1 MTLNYTK
8 CENTEDIFG
17 DEFDEDSDIRYFL
30 AIREKMIP
38 YKNVPTKRT
47 IIKFHCYSLE
57 ELIQTNNNVKYVD
70 KDANQYTQYTFSGG
84 SHLYLVKPSIR
95 LLVQNQLFYLKY
107 LDKRYIRKIDYDG
120 TTEHSIYEVK
130 ALDKDILKKHKQN
143 KENILNYI
151 ENYILPEPFNIDII
165 NQIIS
170 TDHKYRYEGVEIDL
184 FNETSIIQQNLN
196 LKTDNS
202 VVICTSRYQSSN
214 PLHLNPIEYKQ
225 HMLNFRGINLDE
237 LKMDNILI
245 AGGSICSYLIHGH
258 INFTSDIDIFL
269 YDMNKKEAL
278 QKVRY
283 LFNFF
288 NNQTPIMAASLSKNS
303 FSFTTANK
311 NKVDIILRLYKTKS
325 EILHG
330 FDIGA
335 SAVGWD
341 GTHFLFT
348 TLSKFTF
355 ENRSIIVDVTRR
367 SLTFECRLIKYCR
380 NYAFNLIFPDWDI
393 SLMKASSSWRKNL
406 KWIYSYSLPFLNI
419 YSTKFREINLN
430 TSIITDCKF
439 SLKTKEKNLNN
450 IICDYKQSKFFA
462 NNINALLTNN
472 LENIYKMWSYKGV
485 PLTFD
490 TIYAQSTTLDKDSI
504 IERYEKIVKTFKVDT
519 WINTFRTLLIYK
531 HFFIN
536 PDVII
541 QHIVT
546 NTIDESVLPIY
557 FQKIFDS
564 NIKIITDSINTINAT
579 PFTLN
584 WKTENTMTQLTS
596 SVHFI
601 VTTPIEWYGQYFNTA
616 KKRSRKVKKPLS
628 EYF

>member
-439 SLKTKEKNLNN
+439 SLKT
-450 IICDYKQSKFFA
+450 
-462 NNINALLTNN
+462 
-472 LENIYKMWSYKGV
+472 
-485 PLTFD
+485 
-490 TIYAQSTTLDKDSI
+490 LDKDSI

-519 WINTFRTLLIYK
+519 WINTFKTLLIYK